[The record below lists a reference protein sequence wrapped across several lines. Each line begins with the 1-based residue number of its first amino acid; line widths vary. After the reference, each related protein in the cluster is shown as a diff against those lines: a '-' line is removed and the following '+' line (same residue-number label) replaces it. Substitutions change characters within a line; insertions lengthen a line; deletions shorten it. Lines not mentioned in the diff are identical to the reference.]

1 MISERGMA
9 VLRAIIEDFI
19 ATNEPVASK
28 SLVDRHNFGVS
39 SATIRNDMAY
49 LEEEGYIVAPHT
61 SAGRIPTDKGYRVFV
76 DQLIQ
81 TEAVTA
87 EIKKNLVE
95 LNRLFA
101 KTLDQLTDLDEK
113 LQTSAQ
119 LLAKATGDAAVVQYP
134 NLKSISVS
142 SIELV
147 RVSEKRVLILL
158 ITNADRIQQH
168 VVLLKDDLS
177 VDQLAKIKQKL
188 NMDLAGKPIE
198 SLSAKLPEVSKGF
211 PAAEKENIE
220 IIITGLS
227 LLIDANK
234 QDKIAFAGAAN
245 LVRNEQQFAGNLENL
260 LKSFDEDS
268 EVWQIL
274 NSWQLD
280 AKRPRAIIG
289 SEHSVY
295 ELSSSSLLLSSY
307 SNQGKEVAKVAVV
320 GPTRMNYPR
329 NFAAVLALAKLLSKD
344 VED

>member
-211 PAAEKENIE
+211 PAAVKENIE

-307 SNQGKEVAKVAVV
+307 SNQGTEVAKVAVV

>member
-81 TEAVTA
+81 AEAVTA
-87 EIKKNLVE
+87 EIKKNLAE

-119 LLAKATGDAAVVQYP
+119 LLAKATGEAAVVQYP
-134 NLKSISVS
+134 NLKSIAVS

-147 RVSEKRVLILL
+147 KVAENRVLILL

-168 VVLLKDDLS
+168 VVILKEDWS
-177 VDQLAKIKQKL
+177 SEQLVI
-188 NMDLAGKPIE
+188 
-198 SLSAKLPEVSKGF
+198 V
-211 PAAEKENIE
+211 KENLVS
-220 IIITGLS
+220 GLS

-234 QDKIAFAGAAN
+234 QEKIAFAGTAN
-245 LVRNEQQFAGNLENL
+245 LVRNEQQFAGNLATL
-260 LKSFDEDS
+260 LNSFDEHS
-268 EVWQIL
+268 EVWQVL

-280 AKRPRAIIG
+280 SARPRAIIG
-289 SEHSVY
+289 SEHSVH
-295 ELSSSSLLLSSY
+295 ELSNSSLLISSY
-307 SNQGKEVAKVAVV
+307 SSQGTEVAKVAVV
-320 GPTRMNYPR
+320 GPTRMNYPK

-344 VED
+344 DED